1 MNSGSIRQV
10 TTLPAV
16 SWTTPPPP
24 MTDRFRWF
32 CSQACTKPRL
42 TRASVAVRSGGW
54 GEELGRDPVRAAEAH
69 ARPVTGVLDRTVGDS
84 QLVEAVGPLLQLG
97 PTQGLLG
104 PGSRADLV
112 DDIERRLGGAAEAAE
127 PAGGYLASPARR
139 PGRPTPGG
147 RLGRGQAK
155 GEPPCSSEPSR

>member
-1 MNSGSIRQV
+1 MNSGSTGQV

-54 GEELGRDPVRAAEAH
+54 GEELERDPVRVAEAH
-69 ARPVTGVLDRTVGDS
+69 ARPVTGVLDRAVGDS
-84 QLVEAVGPLLQLG
+84 QLVEAVGPHLQLG
-97 PTQGLLG
+97 PVGDAEGDVVQADPELVEVPRGRRG
-104 PGSRADLV
+104 PVLV
-112 DDIERRLGGAAEAAE
+112 QPQQVAVAEQVHGVVE
-127 PAGGYLASPARR
+127 VGIGVL
-139 PGRPTPGG
+139 
-147 RLGRGQAK
+147 
-155 GEPPCSSEPSR
+155 